1 MAQEQTK
8 ILMDCFKRYSPES
21 HLKPL
26 DVILGLPV
34 EAIVFFPPLAVMP
47 VATKNESLAVI
58 LHLNLI

>member
-8 ILMDCFKRYSPES
+8 ILMHCFKRYSPES

-26 DVILGLPV
+26 DVILGLSV
-34 EAIVFFPPLAVMP
+34 EAIVFFLPLAVMP